1 MKLRMAEN
9 SLFAV
14 LLRSPWWISMAVGI
28 AVALGMAALLPAS
41 LKFYGAFGGAPFI
54 VIGAVAG
61 WRQFQ
66 APSAARVDRAL
77 TTILAMSSAEFSA
90 VVEARLRSEG
100 YEVTRVPG
108 SAADFEALHASR
120 RTLVSC
126 RRFKTART
134 GIRPLEELH
143 GAIQSRDADDG
154 LYIAAGEVTEQA
166 RQFAARNRIRVL
178 QGPELAIWLPSLTR
192 R

>member
-1 MKLRMAEN
+1 MAEN

-41 LKFYGAFGGAPFI
+41 MRFYGAFAAAPFL

-77 TTILAMSSAEFSA
+77 TTIRAMSSAEFTA

-100 YEVTRVPG
+100 YEVTRLAG
-108 SAADFEALHASR
+108 SGADFAALRASR
-120 RTLVSC
+120 RTLVGC

-134 GIRPLEELH
+134 GIKPLEDLR
-143 GAIQSRDADDG
+143 GAMQSQEADDG
-154 LYIAAGEVTEQA
+154 LYIAAGDVTEQA
-166 RQFAARNRIRVL
+166 RQFAARNRIRVM
-178 QGPELAIWLPSLTR
+178 QGPELATWLPSLTR